1 MDAVIKDYYKI
12 LGVKPDASE
21 EKIRERWLEL
31 VKHHHPDLEPGDVV
45 DERIKEINEAY
56 QVLKQP
62 LTRWEYDLQ
71 RTCER
76 ELGKSSV
83 RRWAPLCGVL
93 ILILV
98 AGGLYLIG
106 TDILSEL
113 NSGPTS
119 TVAQVSEEKVSQP
132 SPSKDVKE
140 TVTPKAT
147 KEEGVANA
155 DDKVAKV
162 VKPLAPPAAVEKE
175 VQVQEARVN
184 VGLKTGRETGPKNS
198 MQILPKKDVI
208 SPKPAPAQST
218 KKIRIE
224 QPVRAKEQV
233 SLKNNLYKA
242 VSSDSAT
249 ETKPQPTE
257 TKLADH
263 SNPPLVASEEEVRA
277 FFGNYTMIYNQKN
290 IEGFLSFFS
299 PQAVQNQTDKF
310 EEIKRIYTRFFRQ
323 SAELSYQIEG
333 LKIEVYENGAEA
345 KAQFQIEQVLRAG
358 GEIKVWKGSIRWV
371 LQKENGA
378 LRIISLDYQNQKSL

>member
-1 MDAVIKDYYKI
+1 MMDAIKDYYKI
-12 LGVKPDASE
+12 LGVKPDASDE
-21 EKIRERWLEL
+21 TIRERWLEL
-31 VKHHHPDLEPGDVV
+31 VKHHHPDLESGDVV
-45 DERIKEINEAY
+45 DDRIKEINEAY

-71 RTCER
+71 RTSER

-98 AGGLYLIG
+98 AGGVYLIG

-119 TVAQVSEEKVSQP
+119 TMPQVPGGEVSEP
-132 SPSKDVKE
+132 LASKDAKE

-155 DDKVAKV
+155 EDKVVKV
-162 VKPLAPPAAVEKE
+162 VKPLTPPVAVEKTAK
-175 VQVQEARVN
+175 VQEAVVNTDLKKTNRVSP
-184 VGLKTGRETGPKNS
+184 KTVDS
-198 MQILPKKDVI
+198 
-208 SPKPAPAQST
+208 SPKPVSAQST
-218 KKIRIE
+218 KKIRVE
-224 QPVRAKEQV
+224 QPVQAKEQV
-233 SLKNNLYKA
+233 SSKSNLYKV

-263 SNPPLVASEEEVRA
+263 SNPPLAASEEEVRA
-277 FFGNYTMIYNQKN
+277 FFGNYTVIYNQKN

-299 PQAVQNQTDKF
+299 PRAVQNQTDKF

-323 SAELSYQIEG
+323 SSELSYQIEG

-345 KAQFQIEQVLRAG
+345 IARFQIDQVLRAG
-358 GEIKVWKGSIRWV
+358 GERKSWQGSIRWV
-371 LQKENGA
+371 LHKENGA
-378 LRIISLDYQNQKSL
+378 LRISSLDYQKQKFL